1 MLCRECGSCTC
12 LATEVWDWRQRKP
25 GENTDKMFIGAG
37 RGLHIPDAETA
48 VMGQGITRKHCPV
61 ENSHSMEQELLVPVA
76 YATVGKTKR

>member
-1 MLCRECGSCTC
+1 
-12 LATEVWDWRQRKP
+12 
-25 GENTDKMFIGAG
+25 MFIGAG

-48 VMGQGITRKHCPV
+48 AMGQGITRKHCPV